1 MRRRKPNPGA
11 RFVVFLILATV
22 PLFLAGWLLRDLIA
36 EHTRGSLVVVA
47 WANLVFAVLLLL
59 ADRFSLR
66 VRRAE
71 HLTVVDALVVGVF
84 QALALVPGTSRAG
97 AVITAARL
105 LSCERRE
112 AARISLLLSIP
123 AILGAGGAAFLEGP
137 RLAAAPQMA
146 LLAALCFAAALP
158 AIAFL
163 MRWVAR
169 SGYGLFVAYRLL
181 LAAVLF
187 LWLYGPLALWV
198 A

>member
-1 MRRRKPNPGA
+1 
-11 RFVVFLILATV
+11 
-22 PLFLAGWLLRDLIA
+22 
-36 EHTRGSLVVVA
+36 
-47 WANLVFAVLLLL
+47 
-59 ADRFSLR
+59 
-66 VRRAE
+66 
-71 HLTVVDALVVGVF
+71 
-84 QALALVPGTSRAG
+84 
-97 AVITAARL
+97 
-105 LSCERRE
+105 
-112 AARISLLLSIP
+112 
-123 AILGAGGAAFLEGP
+123 
-137 RLAAAPQMA
+137 MA